1 MENFQPERQLD
12 GTKVRDWIQSSIV
25 DNGTKVPLGSNG
37 TKARDEATH
46 VAGFTVLSGGP
57 GRLENLTDSHIGT
70 MTDVTHRDFDIE
82 ALIQHRPSPTA
93 CTHIL
98 TYDAYLLHRS
108 DFMPIWG
115 PNNGA

>member
-57 GRLENLTDSHIGT
+57 GSLENLTDSHIGT
-70 MTDVTHRDFDIE
+70 VTDVTHRDFDIE
-82 ALIQHRPSPTA
+82 ALCNTTQSESD
-93 CTHIL
+93 CL
-98 TYDAYLLHRS
+98 YTYLDIRCI
-108 DFMPIWG
+108 FTP
-115 PNNGA
+115 